1 MHSVKWGTSGIRIPK
16 NCHGLL
22 NLVVFILV
30 IKTSNKAVTLNEIL
44 WMETV
49 TLPEDVCCWR
59 LWSTR
64 STSRWAG
71 SVAGRQLQQVVRR
84 RWLLSL
90 SRRGLSLR
98 RLRRLGTGCTLTLA
112 LRDVT
117 TFPSGLPNTQN
128 TFSYCYC
135 HTSHTHPHFRP
146 TSSVH
151 SQFSDLELIYT
162 CTLPQMSLLS
172 CFFLNGFYCFRG
184 KSPTLNWH

>member
-1 MHSVKWGTSGIRIPK
+1 MHSAKLGTSGFRIPK

-84 RWLLSL
+84 RRLLSL
-90 SRRGLSLR
+90 STR
-98 RLRRLGTGCTLTLA
+98 
-112 LRDVT
+112 
-117 TFPSGLPNTQN
+117 TFPAPPPPFG
-128 TFSYCYC
+128 
-135 HTSHTHPHFRP
+135 HRMHSHTCITWRHNFPFRLAKHPEYFLLLLLPHVSHTP
-146 TSSVH
+146 
-151 SQFSDLELIYT
+151 
-162 CTLPQMSLLS
+162 TLPP
-172 CFFLNGFYCFRG
+172 N
-184 KSPTLNWH
+184 